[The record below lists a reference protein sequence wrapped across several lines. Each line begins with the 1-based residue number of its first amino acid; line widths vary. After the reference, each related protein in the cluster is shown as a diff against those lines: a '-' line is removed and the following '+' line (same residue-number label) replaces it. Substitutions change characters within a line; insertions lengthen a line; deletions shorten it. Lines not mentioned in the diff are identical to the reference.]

1 MLAYICRCQPLTAQ
15 QLVSRTARGT
25 LMIAIPT
32 YDQASFEDL
41 RARTQYES
49 WLLEA
54 VYNIAGS
61 PVLMDWPDQIV
72 YPANGAIPELRGFG
86 RANVILG
93 DWRPRFLEA
102 GAPLV
107 FVTSFKLL
115 DMLLEWV
122 LERNGTSSTYKF
134 FQKIVALKQGVTF
147 PPFFV
152 SRTWLQDR
160 LIGLYEHLE
169 PLRSTIIHARHFKMS
184 DGTLR
189 VSNSKSSTVGPEI
202 TITADELRSL
212 AVLAVSLLRYVDG
225 SWAINPFKEKHLRR
239 TLDELEH
246 LHGLSSL
253 GQKSPRFLTV
263 RVFAKRSDSI
273 KVDLK
278 SIRDDVARMCPNQD
292 VVFDLRVVTVN
303 TDESKATEY
312 LFPWDEINAE
322 RAQLVR
328 AVIDIAHRQSPLPE
342 DIDTARI
349 SQELNMAGGEH
360 RIAG

>member
-1 MLAYICRCQPLTAQ
+1 M
-15 QLVSRTARGT
+15 SS
-25 LMIAIPT
+25 IPA

-41 RARTQYES
+41 QARTQYES

-54 VYNIAGS
+54 VYDVAGS
-61 PVLMDWPDQIV
+61 PILVDWPDQMV
-72 YPANGAIPELRGFG
+72 YPASGAIPTLTVFG
-86 RANVILG
+86 RANIIIG

-122 LERNGTSSTYKF
+122 LERNGTSSTYRF
-134 FQKIVALKQGVTF
+134 VQKIAALKQGVTF
-147 PPFFV
+147 PPFFA
-152 SRTWLQDR
+152 SRTWLRDR

-169 PLRSTIIHARHFKMS
+169 PLRGTIIHARHFKTS

-189 VSNSKSSTVGPEI
+189 VSNTKSSTVGPEV

-212 AVLAVSLLRYVDG
+212 AFLAVSLLRYVDG
-225 SWAINPFKEKHLRR
+225 SWAINPCKEKHLRR
-239 TLDELEH
+239 TLDEIKH

-253 GQKSPRFLTV
+253 GQKPPRFLTV
-263 RVFAKRSDSI
+263 RVFAKWSDSI

-278 SIRDDVARMCPNQD
+278 HIRDDVARMCPNQD

-303 TDESKATEY
+303 TDGSKSTGY

-322 RAQLVR
+322 RAHLVR
-328 AVIDIAHRQSPLPE
+328 AVVDIAHRQSPLPE
-342 DIDTARI
+342 DIDTARV
-349 SQELNMAGGEH
+349 SQELNMAGDEH